1 MMWKWWWWS
10 IHHVLNIIYI
20 YVDGE
25 GGKLL
30 AQRNVFVEKSVQIF
44 EVSSFSQRHSLFVTV
59 HTLLFTYINLIEER
73 LIFYFSIHTCSRWF
87 FHLLRFCQCVFDYD
101 NWVLQ
106 MNFIQIWFLNIS
118 FGCASSKRCVH
129 VLVLLLP
136 YTEVFDLAKILSIL
150 LRWRW

>member
-1 MMWKWWWWS
+1 MMMV
-10 IHHVLNIIYI
+10 IHTSCTQHNI

-73 LIFYFSIHTCSRWF
+73 LIFYFSIHVVGGF
-87 FHLLRFCQCVFDYD
+87 FTFFDSV
-101 NWVLQ
+101 NV
-106 MNFIQIWFLNIS
+106 
-118 FGCASSKRCVH
+118 SSIMTIGFYK
-129 VLVLLLP
+129 
-136 YTEVFDLAKILSIL
+136 
-150 LRWRW
+150 